1 MSYNDQTNAIM
12 HSIYLNASNN
22 IDNNYEYIDD
32 EDDAIEFC
40 QEYLN
45 DYASLISEN
54 IRDIEDKRE
63 LLEALEE
70 DIIESAWVHKVMLAY
85 RDEVKRHIEAEA
97 NEVIQELI
105 HEAPKPRADIK
116 PIYKLIK
123 DNNVPSN

>member
-1 MSYNDQTNAIM
+1 MSYNDQTNAVM

-32 EDDAIEFC
+32 EDDAVEFC

-97 NEVIQELI
+97 NEVIQELM
-105 HEAPKPRADIK
+105 HEAPKPK
-116 PIYKLIK
+116 
-123 DNNVPSN
+123 S